1 MSLDEWDIQMME
13 RDRRLTGSKRGQRVR
28 FPPPSEG
35 RAERNGE
42 VAPEKPSMEIDNAL
56 PSPLSLLSLALVETG
71 RPSRPRRIRY
81 QLDLRQQ
88 AAEVALSGSGWA
100 GLGRARRKD
109 EKLPDGWRRE
119 GWYS

>member
-1 MSLDEWDIQMME
+1 ME
-13 RDRRLTGSKRGQRVR
+13 T
-28 FPPPSEG
+28 
-35 RAERNGE
+35 
-42 VAPEKPSMEIDNAL
+42 DNAL
-56 PSPLSLLSLALVETG
+56 PSPLSLLPLALVETG
-71 RPSRPRRIRY
+71 RPSRPRRVRY

-109 EKLPDGWRRE
+109 EKLLDGWRRE